1 MDQAFKLIIASS
13 LEVEL
18 RILSSCHAH
27 NFKSQAGSQ
36 FPSVLVSPFSH
47 VSHPNFFNPSHID
60 LISLLYSL
68 FDGVLMNLSNGWD
81 LLN

>member
-27 NFKSQAGSQ
+27 NFMSQAGSQ
-36 FPSVLVSPFSH
+36 FPSVLVSPFSR
-47 VSHPNFFNPSHID
+47 VSHPNFFNPSHIE
-60 LISLLYSL
+60 LIFLLYSL
-68 FDGVLMNLSNGWD
+68 VDGVLMNLSNGWD
-81 LLN
+81 LPN